1 MPHSAFHCSILLSL
15 LLFTGIW
22 CHAGG
27 IFIPS
32 WEKRKGDGGAGPS
45 SAGAAGAGVADAAA
59 GGGVAGGDSALPE
72 EGLEEEE
79 TEPLAGADPPVEL
92 PGADGSP
99 EEPAADE
106 EPPPEEP
113 VAAVGLDAEPPPAP
127 APDEAPEDAPPPE
140 LPEAG
145 EVPEGAVPA
154 DGLPEPA
161 PRSPP
166 AELAAPLESFGVNVP
181 VRALV
186 VGALSGFGGAVPATL
201 AAGGRSGCRFPCSGS
216 GRTDACGNARG
227 AAVVRHGAAV
237 IVAPAGG
244 IDAASAVVAIAVP
257 VGVRAVI
264 GGNPGGSRS
273 RGGGCASCRRT
284 GI

>member
-32 WEKRKGDGGAGPS
+32 WEKRKGDGAP
-45 SAGAAGAGVADAAA
+45 APPQLELPVLELPMPPREEELPEEIPL
-59 GGGVAGGDSALPE
+59 LPE

-92 PGADGSP
+92 PAADGLP

-106 EPPPEEP
+106 EPLPEEP

-127 APDEAPEDAPPPE
+127 APDEAPEDALPPE

-161 PRSPP
+161 PRLPP

-186 VGALSGFGGAVPATL
+186 VGALSGFGGAVPA
-201 AAGGRSGCRFPCSGS
+201 APWPPAEG
-216 GRTDACGNARG
+216 AG
-227 AAVVRHGAAV
+227 AAFPVAGA
-237 IVAPAGG
+237 VALTPAEM
-244 IDAASAVVAIAVP
+244 P
-257 VGVRAVI
+257 EE
-264 GGNPGGSRS
+264 
-273 RGGGCASCRRT
+273 RR
-284 GI
+284 